1 MRRLC
6 RHEQGG
12 SAHRWKTTMNQQGQ
26 NTDTNTS
33 AAQDS
38 ESGVDVTS
46 GVSAGDPGG
55 ADPMAL
61 IVNDADADQPA

>member
-1 MRRLC
+1 
-6 RHEQGG
+6 
-12 SAHRWKTTMNQQGQ
+12 MNQQGQ